1 MPDEQQIYDKIRD
14 QVKSIMP
21 DDAKVFI
28 FRVKLYPGV
37 TSYTDYWIRKDG
49 RKDWFGFDDVPD
61 NVRNKIMELC
71 AQLQTLPRFKRSPFT
86 HCEGRL
92 TDSGEFRMEFANIPI
107 EDNGAGLFM
116 RRVSDLTWEE
126 AKAHYITREVWESHV
141 AKFGDGSVKAQST
154 DHPVQDDAIDET
166 GAQDQV
172 AQVEPTEDQ
181 QIFQEIGNLLAGIMP
196 DEAVEIYLSGMFF
209 PAAMTLDGHWV
220 LKDGTE
226 DWFED
231 GAADEVLYKI
241 ANLCQRLQ
249 ALSAAQGKPFSH
261 FRIRLRDVTNFEM
274 ESANIPEEDSTPGLI
289 LHGISDLSQE
299 EAEEGGIPRKKWEH
313 CVAKFGRAEKRHF
326 IRRNDENLLTEDQK
340 IFREIGKR
348 LWSIFPEDANEI
360 VFSGSPSPSG
370 TGFEIYWVLDDGSAG
385 RPDTDIANQIGAQI
399 QEFCK
404 QLQTLPIYRQEPF
417 THCQARMLDTG
428 RFRMEFSYI
437 PEPNV

>member
-1 MPDEQQIYDKIRD
+1 MPDEQKIYDKIRD

-21 DDAKVFI
+21 DEAKEFI

-37 TSYTDYWIRKDG
+37 TSYTSYWFRKDG
-49 RKDWFGFDDVPD
+49 RRDGFGFDDLPRGVSD
-61 NVRNKIMELC
+61 EITDLC
-71 AQLQTLPRFKRSPFT
+71 AQLQTLPRFERAPFT

-92 TDSGEFRMEFANIPI
+92 TDSGEFKMEFANIPK
-107 EDNGAGLFM
+107 EDNDGGLYM

-126 AKAHYITREVWESHV
+126 AKAHYITREDWESRV
-141 AKFGDGSVKAQST
+141 AKFGDRQRITQST
-154 DHPVQDDAIDET
+154 DHPVQDDAVDGT
-166 GAQDQV
+166 DAQDQV

-181 QIFQEIGNLLAGIMP
+181 QVFQEIGRLLASIMP

-226 DWFED
+226 GWFED
-231 GAADEVLYKI
+231 DAADEVLYKI

-249 ALSAAQGKPFSH
+249 ALSADQGKPFTH
-261 FRIRLRDVTNFEM
+261 FQIRLRDVTNFEM
-274 ESANIPEEDSTPGLI
+274 ESANIPEEDSAPGLI
-289 LHGISDLSQE
+289 LRGISDLSQE
-299 EAEEGGIPRKKWEH
+299 EAEAGGIPKKVWKR
-313 CVAKFGRAEKRHF
+313 CVAKFKGAEKRHF

-348 LWSIFPEDANEI
+348 LWSIFPEGANEI

-370 TGFEIYWVLDDGSAG
+370 TGFEIYWVLDDGSTG

-404 QLQTLPIYRQEPF
+404 QLQTLPHYRQEPF
-417 THCQARMLDTG
+417 THCKARMLDSG
-428 RFRMEFSYI
+428 RFRMDFSHT